1 MVVDDGDDGDLS
13 MYLSTY
19 IQLHIHAYTHIEI
32 HIHIYIYM
40 CVYVCVC
47 VYIYVCMYVCVYIY
61 HNVASVLRSDPAPEV
76 QCIVASI
83 MMDLAGALTT
93 TGAALLVSH
102 CCVFGYDSR
111 QLLSK
116 LCFQALMTAIV
127 GFQGMPMF

>member
-1 MVVDDGDDGDLS
+1 M
-13 MYLSTY
+13 
-19 IQLHIHAYTHIEI
+19 
-32 HIHIYIYM
+32 
-40 CVYVCVC
+40 YVC
-47 VYIYVCMYVCVYIY
+47 VCVYIY